1 MSEAQTIE
9 RPVGRVVTQEEQRE
23 QSDFERLLKQQAFST
38 RDLLA
43 GDQLDKVMRLA
54 EVMASGRATVPK
66 HLQGNIG
73 DCAAIIGQ
81 AMRWGMDHVA
91 VAQKTHVVNGTLGYE
106 AQLVVAVL
114 NSSPLLVTRI
124 DYVWSDGWDGT
135 KGKEDNNAAH
145 WCEVSATLRGETKPR
160 VLRISMA
167 QVGGV
172 RNSPNWAT
180 DARQQLAYLGAK
192 RWGRLHAPDVLLGV
206 YTPDELQFGRDDD
219 PMDAGA
225 GPAGTPP
232 PPPPLPGYA
241 QADFDKNLPAWTK
254 LVVTGKKTA
263 QELLTMLS
271 TKAKFSEEQKAKI
284 LKLKAEPTPAPA
296 AEAAAS
302 PAPADDQVAPTF
314 TYAQVAAALTGAKT
328 VDDLAEAADMIG
340 GVSDEGQRS
349 ELRGIYDK
357 RSAALKG

>member
-1 MSEAQTIE
+1 LNAVSTPNEVATAT
-9 RPVGRVVTQEEQRE
+9 RTAAEEPAN
-23 QSDFERLLKQQAFST
+23 DFERLLRQQSAFST

-54 EVMASGRATVPK
+54 EVMASGRVTVPK
-66 HLQGNIG
+66 HLQGNVG

-81 AMRWGMDHVA
+81 AMRWGMDHNA
-91 VAQKTHVVNGTLGYE
+91 VGQKTHVVNGALGYE

-114 NSSPLLVTRI
+114 NSSPLLATRI
-124 DYVWSDGWDGT
+124 DYRWSEGWDGT
-135 KGKEDNNAAH
+135 KGKEDHSAAH
-145 WCEVSATLRGETKPR
+145 WCEVSATLRGETSPR

-206 YTPDELQFGRDDD
+206 YTPDELQFGREDD
-219 PMDAGA
+219 PLTAGA
-225 GPAGTPP
+225 PPAPP

-241 QADFDKNLPAWTK
+241 KADFDKNLPAWTK
-254 LVVTGKKTA
+254 LVESGKKSA
-263 QELLTMLS
+263 SELLTMLS
-271 TKAKFSEEQKAKI
+271 TKAVFSEEQKASI
-284 LKLKAEPTPAPA
+284 LRLKK
-296 AEAAAS
+296 AEAAPA
-302 PAPADDQVAPTF
+302 PAPADDPAAPSF
-314 TYAQVAAALTGAKT
+314 TYAQVADALTNAKT
-328 VDDLAEAADMIG
+328 TDALDEAADMIG
-340 GVSDEGQRS
+340 GVADEGQRA